1 MGQVGKANDEE
12 TEPRIAGEQI
22 EEMAQTEVN
31 LLMIIELEVL
41 TTVCPPKLFPPRVP
55 PNN

>member
-31 LLMIIELEVL
+31 VLMIIELEVL